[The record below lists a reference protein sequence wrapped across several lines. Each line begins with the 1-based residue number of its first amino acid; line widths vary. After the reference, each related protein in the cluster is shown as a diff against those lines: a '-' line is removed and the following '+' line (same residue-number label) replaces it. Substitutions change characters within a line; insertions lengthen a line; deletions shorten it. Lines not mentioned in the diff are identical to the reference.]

1 MALIPHKE
9 DQNYSD
15 EIERYKRGNSE
26 WGGDD
31 LHKGMPPKRPI
42 EEPKHPIEEPKK
54 K

>member
-9 DQNYSD
+9 DPNYLA
-15 EIERYKRGNSE
+15 EVERHKHDNSE

-31 LHKGMPPKRPI
+31 LHRGMPPKQ
-42 EEPKHPIEEPKK
+42 PIEEPKK